1 MQRPILLLLLGLLLV
16 ACNKPAGP
24 EGTNNPPSA
33 TVAMTPLAD
42 LPMAGGDV
50 TGISIAPNNT
60 IVAAV
65 NRKLYSMDAAGGSM
79 QLINGDPVH
88 TSIGL
93 APGGELYTVADR
105 DFRTYD
111 LAAGTYHSAPIDPA
125 GPFATGRTIM
135 ESYVTFSP
143 SGEPY
148 IRIINNTPQ
157 TYIYHSTDKGVSWQ
171 ALALPSGFRYG
182 GGLAFAPNGDILMT
196 SAFGFY
202 RSSDHGATWTTS
214 SPAIANYGPDV
225 LAASNGDIYC
235 WVRGGG
241 GLRVSHNGGASFTDL
256 AQFNR
261 APYFVDVQQGSDG
274 ALYALANRNS
284 LGSDLAARPSSLLRS
299 TDGGSTW
306 KNAFYAQGRVFAMRG
321 SMIAI
326 GLAATGPDN
335 RGGGIAISQNNAST
349 WTQGGMGSVAQIM
362 DVGFDRD
369 GNVMILAD
377 NGLYRRMPGGWQTFG
392 TQPGLFSR
400 FASGLHGTLLLANT
414 ASVFYSGDN
423 GATWSEDTIPNYQSG
438 IDPPAVEVLLGRH
451 AGGFL
456 LDIAS
461 YSDTRGYSNG
471 QLYRVGADGR
481 PVKVPTAPTLSSL
494 VEDANGLLYG
504 ATQVLDA
511 FTSTFRSTAYYSSD
525 GGATWTEQ
533 KNLKAGQAFNSQNK
547 YFSIDGQASYSL
559 NTLDGTKTVLTLG
572 GFTTAGNLVRRVV
585 FGPDDKLYLITY
597 DSGMFISAV
606 PVR

>member
-24 EGTNNPPSA
+24 EGTNNPSST
-33 TVAMTPLAD
+33 TVTMTPLAD
-42 LPMAGGDV
+42 LPSAGGDV
-50 TGISIAPNNT
+50 TGIAIAPNNT
-60 IVAAV
+60 IVAAI
-65 NRKLYSMDAAGGSM
+65 NHKLYSMDADGGSM

-111 LAAGTYHSAPIDPA
+111 LATGTFHSAAIDPA

-135 ESYVTFSP
+135 ESYITISP

-157 TYIYHSTDKGVSWQ
+157 TYIYHSTDKGLSWQ
-171 ALALPSGFRYG
+171 ALTLPSGFQYSG
-182 GGLAFAPNGDILMT
+182 GFTFAPNGDILMT
-196 SAFGFY
+196 SPFGFY
-202 RSSDHGATWTTS
+202 RSSDNGATWTTL
-214 SPAIANYGPDV
+214 SPAIANYGPDIF
-225 LAASNGDIYC
+225 AASNGDIYC

-261 APYFVDVQQGSDG
+261 SPYFVDVQQGSDG
-274 ALYALANRNS
+274 ALYALANRSS
-284 LGSDLAARPSSLLRS
+284 LSYDLAVRPTSLLRS

-306 KNAFYAQGRVFAMRG
+306 RNAFYAQGRVFAMRG

-326 GLAATGPDN
+326 GLAATGLDN
-335 RGGGIAISQNNAST
+335 KGGGIAISQNNAAA
-349 WTQGGMGSVAQIM
+349 WTSAGTGSVAQFT
-362 DVGFDRD
+362 DVGFDRE

-377 NGLYRRMPGGWQTFG
+377 NGLYRRTSGGWQTLG

-400 FASGLHGTLLLANT
+400 FASGQQGTLLLANT

-423 GATWSEDTIPNYQSG
+423 GATWREDTIPNYQSG

-461 YSDTRGYSNG
+461 YSDSRGYSNG
-471 QLYRVGADGR
+471 QLYRIGADGR

-504 ATQVLDA
+504 ATQILDP
-511 FTSTFRSTAYYSSD
+511 FTSTFKSTGYSSSD
-525 GGATWTEQ
+525 GGTTWTEQ
-533 KNLKAGQAFNSQNK
+533 KNLKAGRAFNSQNR
-547 YFSIDGQASYSL
+547 YFSIDGQNSYSL
-559 NTLDGTKTVLTLG
+559 NTLDGTKTVLTLS
-572 GFTTAGNLVRRVV
+572 GFTTVGNLVRRVV
-585 FGPDDKLYLITY
+585 FGPDDRLYLITY
-597 DSGMFISAV
+597 DNGIFTSAA